1 MIALVTHWIAP
12 GNASGANRQPP
23 VPSIHI
29 AAER

>member
-1 MIALVTHWIAP
+1 MIALVRLWIAL

-23 VPSIHI
+23 VPSIPI